1 MAEEDIYHNKR
12 NYDRFIANLEQLKG
26 IPKEKSIRGRIRKY
40 YCKNPINIAYFS
52 KFIKRF
58 ETNDTSYIRRLRLFR
73 VLLIIT
79 NVTKKDL
86 CECNREDIDTIIAFS
101 HTVNKSIKSKKDFIK
116 DLKHIW
122 KCLFPEKD
130 EKGRIDETLMPYVV
144 RHISSKIDKSR
155 EKLRDDRLS
164 LDEVERLMNYFSN
177 NPQMQFYLSLSL
189 ESLGRPQEI
198 CYRKIKDLEIYEDY
212 AKLYVSSHGKEGTK
226 FLQIIDS
233 YPYFLK
239 WFEIHPYKN
248 DKNAFLFLSNGKDRQ
263 LTPLN
268 INKKLRLACKKL
280 GIDKRITAYS
290 LKRNGITFS
299 RLRGDSDVEI
309 QHRAGW
315 SSTKQ
320 IKTYDLSNNE
330 DYFKK
335 ELAKRGL
342 IKDDTYKEFL
352 PKTKQCICG
361 AITGFADKMCNK
373 CKRIIDKDE
382 IKRKIEVE
390 KEIMKVIEIMKDRYP
405 NEFKDV
411 MKEVL

>member
-1 MAEEDIYHNKR
+1 MAEDDIYHNKR
-12 NYDRFIANLEQLKG
+12 NYERFIANLEQLKG
-26 IPKEKSIRGRIRKY
+26 IPKEKSKKGKTRKY
-40 YCKNPINIAYFS
+40 YCKNPINIAYFT
-52 KFIKRF
+52 KFIKKF
-58 ETNDTSYIRRLRLFR
+58 ETNDTSYIRRLRLLR
-73 VLLIIT
+73 VLLTIT
-79 NVTKKDL
+79 HITKKDL
-86 CECNREDIDTIIAFS
+86 CECNRDDIDNIVVFG

-122 KCLFPEKD
+122 KYLFPEKD
-130 EKGRIDETLMPYVV
+130 EKGRIDETLTPYVV

-155 EKLRDDRLS
+155 EKLRDDRLL
-164 LDEVERLMNYFSN
+164 LDEIERLMNYFSN
-177 NPQMQFYLSLSL
+177 NPQMQFYLSLSM

-198 CYRKIKDLEIYEDY
+198 CYRKIKDLELYENY

-226 FLQIIDS
+226 VLQVIDS
-233 YPYFLK
+233 YPYLLK
-239 WFEIHPYKN
+239 WIEVHPYKN

-342 IKDDTYKEFL
+342 IKDDAYKEFL
-352 PKTKQCICG
+352 PTTKQCICG
-361 AITGFADKMCNK
+361 AITGFSDKICNK

-382 IKRKIEVE
+382 IKRRIKTE
-390 KEIMKVIEIMKDRYP
+390 KEIIKVIEIMKDRYP

-411 MKEVL
+411 MQEVL